1 MSVESQSDNNVKE
14 YETKVTERMLEK
26 EQYTTRPVMMV
37 MGASEHYNIEIQQ
50 HILEGILSS
59 LSNPMLDGDSFRKN
73 SFVPYEL
80 SVVIAGSDY
89 QDGAA
94 EVLSFEDREVL
105 PVLSPRGEAT
115 FSQASEL
122 AVSLIEK
129 RIQYY
134 RRNNIN
140 CQKPWIILVN
150 SSVDDEYFHEST
162 LKLKSYSEFGKAALV
177 YINLYEYSSPSDNWF
192 RHLTNLLECSEEN
205 FGFSVFNS

>member
-1 MSVESQSDNNVKE
+1 MSVESQSDNYVKE

-50 HILEGILSS
+50 HILEGIQSS
-59 LSNPMLDGDSFRKN
+59 LSNPMLDGDPFRKN

-94 EVLSFEDREVL
+94 EVLSFEDRGVL
-105 PVLSPRGEAT
+105 PVLSTSGEVT
-115 FSQASEL
+115 FSQASDL

-129 RIQYY
+129 RVRYY
-134 RRNNIN
+134 RRNNIK
-140 CQKPWIILVN
+140 CQKPWVILVN
-150 SSVDDEYFHEST
+150 SSVGDEYFHEST
-162 LKLKSYSEFGKAALV
+162 LKLKSYCEFGQAVLV
-177 YINLYEYSSPSDNWF
+177 CINLYGQSSPSYNWLM
-192 RHLTNLLECSEEN
+192 HLTYLLECSED
-205 FGFSVFNS
+205 FDFSVFNY